1 MSLTNTSSFS
11 LSTFLFMPQGEWE
24 EGSVKIA
31 ACRGKYC
38 PFGGWG
44 VHGCKR
50 REGYLGC
57 CLGYEK
63 CQFDCP
69 SWHVAVSVSR
79 TFGPGNPDFL
89 SRY

>member
-38 PFGGWG
+38 PFGGCMGAKGGRGIW
-44 VHGCKR
+44 V
-50 REGYLGC
+50 
-57 CLGYEK
+57 
-63 CQFDCP
+63 
-69 SWHVAVSVSR
+69 VA
-79 TFGPGNPDFL
+79 
-89 SRY
+89 